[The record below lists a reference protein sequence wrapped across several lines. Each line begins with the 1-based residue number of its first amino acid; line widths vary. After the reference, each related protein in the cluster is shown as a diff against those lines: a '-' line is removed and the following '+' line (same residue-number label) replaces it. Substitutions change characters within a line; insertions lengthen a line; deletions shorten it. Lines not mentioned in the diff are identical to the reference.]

1 MELNTLESFFHTMYM
16 PHGHCYLW
24 QPHLLWSN
32 VIADALITAA
42 YFSIPIAIMIVAKK
56 RPEFGQHWLAWLFS
70 AFILL
75 CGLTHLIGIF
85 AVWHGIYGIQAIS
98 KIATAI
104 VSMITAIY
112 LFRLLPEALSL
123 ATPQEVKGFK
133 TKLTAYTRETAFLKT
148 KLSQHELTSFTLEAL
163 PTSALLLDEKLNIL
177 SGNPHFLNE
186 LKYSENDDVSNQPL
200 STFFTSHD
208 PFYTYEVIQ
217 SDIANSPNF
226 SRSLICTMRASDGQL
241 IPMEINLKRSQFKD
255 ETLILA
261 AFNNLSELRLTELEL
276 QESHQQMQRAVNATE
291 DGIWEWN
298 VQNNAV
304 DYSPKLLEMIG
315 HANEQEAKFEMW
327 FEHIH
332 PKYVEHV
339 NKALEAHFKTR
350 EQYKVEYLGKDKN
363 NNYSWFLAIGNSV
376 FDEQG
381 NPTVMSGALRN
392 IETEKQLR
400 IEIAEKEDI
409 LSAIYN
415 GTEQAIWLVKAT
427 LDDFIFLEFNQ
438 TACQRA
444 GVSYQQIIGKRLT
457 QLKGGIFTPENIA
470 LIKQKYTQCKHV
482 KAPMEYTES
491 FNFSGKTYWYQT
503 TLYPLI
509 DEQEGTLKIVGT
521 AIDVTHRKLIESEL
535 QKSQYFLEKMIDSTV
550 CGLYLYDLK
559 TQQNTRINQRYT
571 DLLGY
576 TLEELQQQDLSK
588 LFHPD
593 EVGEVFEHIQTVT
606 QKPEGHLTP
615 MTYRF
620 KHKAGHWI
628 WCYSFDTVLMLDEQG
643 NPDLML
649 GTFIDITEQTTLLNE
664 LKTSNESLERFA
676 FIASHDLQEPLRKI
690 TSFSSSLA
698 TRLSSALKA
707 DPDAEFEFSRLLSS
721 TTRMRNMIQDLL
733 KLSRLTTRKVNKA
746 PNRLALL
753 ISEICEQLSLPIEEA
768 NAEIVIEHDNHQL
781 TVDYSLM
788 LQVLQNLITN
798 SLKFKHPERAP
809 KISIG
814 CYTEK
819 SNIVITYTDNGI
831 GIQPEYRTQIFEPFQ
846 RVFANQ
852 YEGSGIGLSLVK
864 KIIELHDGQIECVD
878 NPDEG
883 ARFLIHIPMEGQ

>member
-1 MELNTLESFFHTMYM
+1 MQLNSLESFFHTMYM

-24 QPHLLWSN
+24 QAHLLWSN
-32 VIADALITAA
+32 VLADAFIAAA
-42 YFSIPIAIMIVAKK
+42 YFSIPVAIMIVAKK
-56 RPEFGQHWLAWLFS
+56 RPEIGQHWLAWLFS

-104 VSMITAIY
+104 VSMVTAIY

-133 TKLTAYTRETAFLKT
+133 SKLSAFTRETAFLKT

-163 PTSALLLDEKLNIL
+163 PVSTLLLDEKLNIL
-177 SGNPHFLNE
+177 SGNPHFLKE
-186 LKYSENDDVSNQPL
+186 LKYSENESVSNQPL
-200 STFFTSHD
+200 NAFFTSHD
-208 PFYTYEVIQ
+208 PFHTYEAIQ
-217 SDIANSPNF
+217 KEIANTPDF

-261 AFNNLSELRLTELEL
+261 AFNNLSALRLTELEL
-276 QESHQQMQRAVNATE
+276 KESHQQMQRAVNATE

-298 VQNNAV
+298 VQNNEV
-304 DYSPKLLEMIG
+304 NYSPKLLEMIG
-315 HANEQEAKFEMW
+315 HGNEQTAKFEMW

-332 PKYVEHV
+332 PKYIERV
-339 NKALEAHFKTR
+339 NKALETHFKTK

-363 NNYSWFLAIGNSV
+363 DNYSWFLAIGNSV

-381 NPTVMSGALRN
+381 NPKVMSGALRN

-409 LSAIYN
+409 LHAIYN

-427 LDDFIFLEFNQ
+427 HDDFVFLEFNQ

-457 QLKGGIFTPENIA
+457 QLKGGIFTPDNIEH
-470 LIKQKYTQCKHV
+470 IKQKYTQCTHA
-482 KAPMEYTES
+482 KAPTEYTES
-491 FNFSGKTYWYQT
+491 FSSDGKTYWYQT

-509 DEQEGTLKIVGT
+509 DEQEGAIKIVGT

-559 TQQNTRINQRYT
+559 KQQNTRINQRYT
-571 DLLGY
+571 DLIGY
-576 TLEELQQQDLSK
+576 TLEELQHQDLSA

-593 EVGEVFEHIQTVT
+593 EVDEVFAHIQTVI
-606 QKPEGHLTP
+606 QQPEGHLTP

-620 KHKAGHWI
+620 KHKAGHWV
-628 WCYSFDTVLMLDEQG
+628 WCYSFDTVLTHDEQG

-649 GTFIDITEQTTLLNE
+649 GTFIDITEQTTLFNE

-698 TRLSSALKA
+698 ARLSATLKA
-707 DPDAEFEFSRLLSS
+707 DPDAEFEFSRLLSA
-721 TTRMRNMIQDLL
+721 TERMRNMIQDLL
-733 KLSRLTTRKVNKA
+733 KLSRLTTRKVNKT
-746 PNRLALL
+746 PNSLALL
-753 ISEICEQLSLPIEEA
+753 VSEISEQLSLPIEDA
-768 NAEIVIEHDNHQL
+768 KAEIAIGGNNCQL
-781 TVDYSLM
+781 NVDYSLM
-788 LQVLQNLITN
+788 LQVFQNLITN
-798 SLKFKHPERAP
+798 SLKFKHPERP
-809 KISIG
+809 PQITIG
-814 CYTEK
+814 CYTDQ
-819 SNIVITYTDNGI
+819 NNLVITYKDNGI
-831 GIQPEYRTQIFEPFQ
+831 GIQPEYCTQIFEPFQ

-864 KIIELHDGQIECVD
+864 KIVELHDGYIECID
-878 NPDEG
+878 SIEEG
-883 ARFLIHIPMEGQ
+883 ATFLIHLPMEG